1 MASEG
6 GSGREGMACTSP
18 RTEGVA
24 KQDYLVR
31 GQRPTGG
38 YKNHPGTDDVALEQ
52 SILQVSSQS
61 ERGHQ
66 VRLEGRGLSSCRR
79 KRSGT
84 QRILLVL
91 LN

>member
-6 GSGREGMACTSP
+6 GSSREGLACTSP
-18 RTEGVA
+18 RTGGVA
-24 KQDYLVR
+24 KQDYSAR
-31 GQRPTGG
+31 AQRPTRGD
-38 YKNHPGTDDVALEQ
+38 KNYPGTDKVALEQ
-52 SILQVSSQS
+52 SILQLSSQS
-61 ERGHQ
+61 ERGHE

>member
-6 GSGREGMACTSP
+6 GSSREGLACTSP
-18 RTEGVA
+18 RTGGSPSKITRLERSA
-24 KQDYLVR
+24 RQR
-31 GQRPTGG
+31 GD
-38 YKNHPGTDDVALEQ
+38 KNYPGTDEVALEQ
-52 SILQVSSQS
+52 SILQLSSQS
-61 ERGHQ
+61 ERGHE